1 MKIFRLKISILA
13 ILAFALTSLKSYSQ
27 QGTVDIN
34 QDKKITDLLDA
45 KKKMNADDTNSDRYK
60 IQIYSGADR
69 APAYAIKKDFNESF
83 SNWSSIVM
91 FEPPNFKTWIGNF
104 RTRLEA
110 DRALRKVKKKFSN
123 AFIFKPKKK
132 AND

>member
-34 QDKKITDLLDA
+34 QDEKITDLLDT
-45 KKKMNADDTNSDRYK
+45 KKEMNANDTDSDRYK
-60 IQIYSGADR
+60 IQIYSGSDR
-69 APAYAIKKDFNESF
+69 APAYAIKKDFSESF
-83 SNWSSIVM
+83 TSWKSIVM

-104 RTRLEA
+104 GTRLEA
-110 DRALRKVKKKFSN
+110 DRALRKVKKKFPN

-132 AND
+132 ANE